1 MTTSAFISVVLIH
14 LLAAISPGPSF
25 VVSVRTAASEGFH
38 VATALALGFG
48 LGAVI
53 WASAAMAGLAL
64 LFEIVPQLFT
74 GLKVI
79 GGMVLIYI
87 AVMMWR
93 HAATPLPQASLNA
106 APRSAASAIRF
117 GLLTFMV
124 NPKPAVFFGAVFVG
138 LIPSETS
145 LATHAALLL
154 AIFLNETLWYVVV
167 ARVFSLPRA
176 RAAYIGL
183 KSSVD
188 RTFGA
193 LIAIFGLKIAL
204 S

>member
-1 MTTSAFISVVLIH
+1 M
-14 LLAAISPGPSF
+14 
-25 VVSVRTAASEGFH
+25 
-38 VATALALGFG
+38 ATALALGFG

-53 WASAAMAGLAL
+53 WAGAAMAGLAL

-74 GLKVI
+74 ALKVVGSI
-79 GGMVLIYI
+79 VLIYI

-93 HAATPLPQASLNA
+93 HAATPLPQADLNA
-106 APRSAASAIRF
+106 APRSVASAIRF
-117 GLLTFMV
+117 GLLTFV
-124 NPKPAVFFGAVFVG
+124 ANPKPAVFFGAIFVG
-138 LIPSETS
+138 LIPSEAS
-145 LATHAALLL
+145 LATRAALLL

-193 LIAIFGLKIAL
+193 LIAAFGLKIAL